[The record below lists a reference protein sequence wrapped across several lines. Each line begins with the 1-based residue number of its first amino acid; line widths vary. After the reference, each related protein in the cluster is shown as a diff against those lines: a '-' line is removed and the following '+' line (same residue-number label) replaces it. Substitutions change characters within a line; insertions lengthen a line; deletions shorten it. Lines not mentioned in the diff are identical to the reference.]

1 MKKLLTILGSVGLIA
16 TTSVAVIAC
25 GDRTASTKS
34 AEKVENKEKAK
45 PSEEPKKEEKKEE
58 KENEKDKE
66 LKAVFSKVEGQ
77 NIGNF
82 QPNNKNIVSQG
93 DIKKELANKLGVSES
108 DLQGLK
114 INYDDKSGEVTLP
127 KFNNKNLKFNFTT
140 FYQLGKIRTNKI
152 NDVLFLSQ
160 GDIKK
165 ELAKK
170 LNVNESDLQE
180 LKTNS
185 TNGNGNGSV
194 RSKTF
199 VGTLEFKFEIDENK

>member
-1 MKKLLTILGSVGLIA
+1 MKKLLTILGSIGLIA
-16 TTSVAVIAC
+16 TTSAAVIAC
-25 GDRTASTKS
+25 GDRAPSAKS
-34 AEKVENKEKAK
+34 AEKVENKEKTK
-45 PSEEPKKEEKKEE
+45 PSEAPKKGEKSEE

-114 INYDDKSGEVTLP
+114 LNYDDKSGEVTLP
-127 KFNNKNLKFNFTT
+127 KFNNKNLKFKFTT
-140 FYQLGKIRTNKI
+140 FYQLGKIKTSKI
-152 NDVLFLSQ
+152 DNVLFLSQ
-160 GDIKK
+160 LDIKK
-165 ELAKK
+165 ELANK
-170 LNVNESDLQE
+170 LKVKESDLQE
-180 LKTNS
+180 LKTDS
-185 TNGNGNGSV
+185 TNGIGAGSV

-199 VGTLEFKFEIDENK
+199 VGILEFKFEIDENK